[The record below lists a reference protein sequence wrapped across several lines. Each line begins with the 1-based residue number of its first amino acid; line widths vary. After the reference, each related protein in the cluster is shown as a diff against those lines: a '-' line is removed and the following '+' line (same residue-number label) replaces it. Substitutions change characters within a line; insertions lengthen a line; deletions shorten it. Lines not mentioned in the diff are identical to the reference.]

1 MSAGRAEHR
10 AEHGPSCSDIS
21 DAPLFLLVS
30 LAEEAAAAVKA
41 ADDEAV
47 APRSAAGD
55 ICCKGG
61 AAA

>member
-30 LAEEAAAAVKA
+30 LAEEAAAAVDKVVE
-41 ADDEAV
+41 DSFV
-47 APRSAAGD
+47 ALSRSLGFS
-55 ICCKGG
+55 
-61 AAA
+61 